1 MDRINLKDI
10 AGEDK
15 RDKCMNDARGTALGR
30 TQTLTLH
37 ADTVGE
43 GTVMLT
49 VNSQLIAPSSVLWRD
64 TYKGNKIV

>member
-1 MDRINLKDI
+1 
-10 AGEDK
+10 
-15 RDKCMNDARGTALGR
+15 MNDARGTALGR